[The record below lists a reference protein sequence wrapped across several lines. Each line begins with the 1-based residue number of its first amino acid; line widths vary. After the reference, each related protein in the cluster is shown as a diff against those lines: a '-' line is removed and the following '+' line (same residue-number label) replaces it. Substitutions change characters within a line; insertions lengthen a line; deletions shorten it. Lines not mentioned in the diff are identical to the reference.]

1 MYVMARSRI
10 ITGIDVGTYHVKAVI
25 AELGRAGGPPRIM
38 GTGHAES
45 RGMRH
50 GYIVNRDEARN
61 AVVQAVA
68 QASKEAGTSVRDC
81 YLSIGGVGLDTVRGR
96 GETIISRADAAV
108 SQTDID
114 MATNEAERSIGRE
127 LVNKKIIHAIPL
139 SYDIDNA
146 PVMGRPQG
154 MRGGKLAVRVLF
166 ITAIEQHVSDLI
178 ESVEAAGV
186 EVLDVMASPIAASLV
201 SLTKAQ
207 KVAGCVLANIG
218 SETTSI
224 VTFEDNTP
232 LSLEVFPLGA
242 SHITHDLALQFK
254 ISIDEAEQLKKGAVI
269 GSEIPKKKIDDVVA
283 TRFKE
288 IFGLIQAHLKKIDRD
303 GLLPAGI
310 IITGGG
316 ASLSKVDDL
325 ARTHLKLP
333 AQIGST
339 RLGERTLKDATW
351 AVAYGLCV
359 WGASDTPDTIG
370 IEHAGKAGRS
380 ILNWLKQFLP

>member
-1 MYVMARSRI
+1 MQVMARSRI
-10 ITGIDVGTYHVKAVI
+10 ITGIDVGTYHVKVVI
-25 AELGRAGGPPRIM
+25 AEQQNAGGPPRII
-38 GTGHAES
+38 GTGYAES

-50 GYIVNRDEARN
+50 GYIVNRDEVRT
-61 AVVQAVA
+61 AVLQAVRN
-68 QASKEAGTSVRDC
+68 ASKEAGTQVREC
-81 YLSIGGVGLDTVRGR
+81 YLSVGGVGLDTLRSR
-96 GETIISRADAAV
+96 GEAIVSRADAAV

-114 MATNEAERSIGRE
+114 TAMNEAERSIGRD
-127 LVNKKIIHAIPL
+127 LLNKKIIHAIPL
-139 SYDIDNA
+139 SYEIDNA
-146 PVMGRPQG
+146 PVLGRPQG
-154 MRGGKLAVRVLF
+154 MRGGKLAVRALF

-178 ESVEAAGV
+178 EAVEAAGI
-186 EVLDVMASPIAASLV
+186 EVSDVMASPIAAGLV
-201 SLTKAQ
+201 SLSKAQ
-207 KVAGCVLANIG
+207 KVAGCMLANIG

-269 GSEIPKKKIDDVVA
+269 GSDIPKKKIDDVIA

-316 ASLSKVDDL
+316 ASLSKIDDL
-325 ARTHLKLP
+325 ARMHLKLP
-333 AQIGST
+333 ASVGST
-339 RLGERTLKDATW
+339 RLGERSLKDATW

-359 WGASDTPDTIG
+359 WGATDTPDTIG
-370 IEHAGKAGRS
+370 IEPGKAGRTMLAW
-380 ILNWLKQFLP
+380 IKQFLP